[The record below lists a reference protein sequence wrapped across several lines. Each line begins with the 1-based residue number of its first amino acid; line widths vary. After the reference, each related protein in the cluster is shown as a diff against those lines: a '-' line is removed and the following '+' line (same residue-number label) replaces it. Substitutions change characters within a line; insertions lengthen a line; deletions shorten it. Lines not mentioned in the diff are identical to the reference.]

1 MKTYGIVIS
10 SYKYGHLAAHAVE
23 SVLSQSP
30 DQFDKIWFVDDGA
43 GDCQHIKDLYGDR
56 LNFVQHQTNK
66 GIVDNFNDMLNRV
79 DTDYVMFLG
88 ADNWLRSDALFLIR
102 SRVFSNEPQ
111 PDIIVYD
118 IMVTGELKL
127 EIYRIYHHQMSNFQ
141 GDFFW
146 KRDGQ
151 HHGSMMYNVKMAK
164 SVGGYAHNRTSNRTD
179 EDLNLWEKMLK
190 AGAKVNHLSQPLLHY
205 RRHRENF
212 NKY

>member
-1 MKTYGIVIS
+1 
-10 SYKYGHLAAHAVE
+10 
-23 SVLSQSP
+23 
-30 DQFDKIWFVDDGA
+30 
-43 GDCQHIKDLYGDR
+43 
-56 LNFVQHQTNK
+56 
-66 GIVDNFNDMLNRV
+66 
-79 DTDYVMFLG
+79 MFLG